1 MTPYRLNDRV
11 AKILADDQKTD
22 VDSGHMAVAGVILAE
37 LEKAYASR
45 HRADLSADLV
55 RAGLEAAAKYH
66 DEIYEHDA
74 SGIEHSSMVG
84 IAISNRAE
92 LEQSCRR
99 AEMNAREIR
108 AMASDPE
115 VIAAIVARVTE
126 GK

>member
-55 RAGLEAAAKYH
+55 RAGYLAGIGAA
-66 DEIYEHDA
+66 
-74 SGIEHSSMVG
+74 
-84 IAISNRAE
+84 
-92 LEQSCRR
+92 QSEGFS
-99 AEMNAREIR
+99 APV
-108 AMASDPE
+108 SPDY
-115 VIAAIVARVTE
+115 IAAIVARVTE

>member
-1 MTPYRLNDRV
+1 MAQESYSVWCVGPARHNMDYGFDRE
-11 AKILADDQKTD
+11 AAIAAWNT
-22 VDSGHMAVAGVILAE
+22 
-37 LEKAYASR
+37 
-45 HRADLSADLV
+45 RADLSAELV